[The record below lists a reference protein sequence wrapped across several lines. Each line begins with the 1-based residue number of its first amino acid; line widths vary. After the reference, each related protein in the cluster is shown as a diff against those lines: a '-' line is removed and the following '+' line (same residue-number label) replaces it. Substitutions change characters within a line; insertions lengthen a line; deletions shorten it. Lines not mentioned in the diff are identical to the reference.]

1 MKAAVLHGREDV
13 RVEEVGIPALEPG
26 DVLLRTRAALTC
38 GTDVKVW
45 KRGYHARMLQ
55 PPALFGHELAGVVEE
70 VRPARPPGAERRDS
84 RPDPPLKPGERV
96 VVANSAPCG
105 VCGFCRDDRESLCDD
120 LVFWNGAYAEFARI
134 PARIAER
141 NVLRLEPG
149 TSFRDAALAEPLACV
164 VRGIEAS
171 RVREG
176 SCVVVIGAGPIGLML
191 VRLARL
197 RGARVVAVGRNRGR
211 LESAL
216 ALGASETIDATSV
229 ADLGE
234 RLAASG
240 PEGSRPDVVIEA
252 AGLAETA
259 QAAIHAVRKGGL
271 VNLFAGCPRE
281 ARVVLDAQRLHYEE
295 LTVTSTFHHTPRSFR
310 EALQLI
316 TGGEVRADAFVTA
329 EAPLDAVPDVL
340 RRMAEGGDGL
350 KTAILPWGPG

>member
-13 RVEEVGIPALEPG
+13 RIEEVEIPRLEPG
-26 DVLLRTRAALTC
+26 ELLLRTRAALTC

-70 VRPARPPGAERRDS
+70 VGPPVRNPRK
-84 RPDPPLKPGERV
+84 DPLRPGERV

-105 VCGFCRDDRESLCDD
+105 VCGFCRADRESLCDD

-149 TSFRDAALAEPLACV
+149 TSFRDAALTEPLACV

-176 SCVVVIGAGPIGLML
+176 TCVVVIGAGPIGLML

-216 ALGASETIDATSV
+216 ALGASEAIDATSV
-229 ADLGE
+229 AELGE
-234 RLAASG
+234 RLATSG
-240 PEGSRPDVVIEA
+240 PEGSPPDVVIEA

-310 EALQLI
+310 EALRLI
-316 TGGEVRADAFVTA
+316 ASGEVRADAFVTA